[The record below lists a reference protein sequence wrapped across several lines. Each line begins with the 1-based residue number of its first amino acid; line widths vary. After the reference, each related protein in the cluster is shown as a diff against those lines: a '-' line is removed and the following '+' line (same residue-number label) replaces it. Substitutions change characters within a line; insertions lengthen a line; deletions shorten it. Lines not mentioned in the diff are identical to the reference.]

1 MSLLSSL
8 LWFIVAIGVL
18 VTVHEFGHF
27 WVARRLG
34 VKVLRFS
41 IGFGRSLWSRR
52 VGPDQTEYVIAA
64 IPLGGYVK
72 MLDEN
77 EGEVAEHER
86 HRAFNRQA
94 LWKRF
99 AVVFAGPLFNFL
111 FAVLAYWLTF
121 VIGIGGL
128 KPLVGGVAADGIA
141 ARAGMQGTEQIV
153 AVDGRTVSTWQ
164 GVVESVIRAALE
176 DRALELGVRPR
187 QSAEDGAGDGAARRL
202 TLDVSRL
209 SVDDLAEGKL
219 FETLGITPDR
229 PVVPPRIGTVVADG
243 PAARAGLRE
252 GDLVVAAGGEPVA
265 SWQRFVE
272 LVQESPE
279 RALLLAVVRDGTRVE
294 LEVVPRAETT
304 EEGRTTGKIDAG
316 LAPPPPA
323 DEAGAEYY
331 AVERYAPWT
340 ALGKAVTKTWEMSA
354 LTLRML
360 WKMVSQEVS
369 VKHLSGPISI
379 AQYAGVSAQIGI
391 TRFLDFLAIV
401 SISLGILNLL
411 PIPILDGGH
420 LMYYL
425 IELVRGRPVSE
436 QTQFLGQRLG
446 IAMLVGLMGLA
457 FYNDLTRLFG

>member
-1 MSLLSSL
+1 MSILSSV

-52 VGPDQTEYVIAA
+52 AGPDDTEYVVAA

-77 EGEVAEHER
+77 EGEVAEHEL
-86 HRAFNRQA
+86 HRAFNRQP

-99 AVVFAGPLFNFL
+99 AVVFAGPAFNFL

-128 KPLVGGVAADGIA
+128 KPLVGEVAPDGIG
-141 ARAGMQGTEQIV
+141 ARAGLEPTDQIV
-153 AVDGRTVSTWQ
+153 AVGGRAVQTWQ
-164 GVVESVIRAALE
+164 GVVESVIGAALE
-176 DRALELGVRPR
+176 GRALELRVR
-187 QSAEDGAGDGAARRL
+187 SAQGRERNV
-202 TLDVSRL
+202 TLDVSAL
-209 SVDDLAEGKL
+209 SVDELAEGK
-219 FETLGITPDR
+219 FFATLGIERER
-229 PVVPPRIGTVVADG
+229 PVLPPRIGTVLPDG
-243 PAARAGLRE
+243 PASRAGLRE
-252 GDLVVAAGGEPVA
+252 GDLVVALAGEPVP
-265 SWQRFVE
+265 SWRRFVE
-272 LVQESPE
+272 MVQSNPG
-279 RALLLAVVRDGTRVE
+279 RSMRLDVVRDGARIE
-294 LEVVPRAETT
+294 LEVLPRAETAD
-304 EEGRTTGKIDAG
+304 GRTIGKIDAG
-316 LAPPPPA
+316 LEPPESPA
-323 DEAGAEYY
+323 KEFY
-331 AVERYAPWT
+331 AVERYRPWT
-340 ALGKAVTKTWEMSA
+340 ALGKAAAKTWDMSA

-379 AQYAGVSAQIGI
+379 AQYAGFSAQIGV

-411 PIPILDGGH
+411 PIPILDGG
-420 LMYYL
+420 YL

-446 IAMLVGLMGLA
+446 IAMLVSLMGLA
-457 FYNDLTRLFG
+457 FYNDLTRIFG